1 MSATSG
7 YGNAESILI
16 RSGTYR
22 TAFKMM
28 TAYAIVATLVAAVST
43 GAVVYL
49 ATNQPEPRYFATTT
63 NGQIQPLVPLNQ
75 PHHSNEAV
83 ANYAVTAVTSALT
96 YSFDRYRQQF
106 QEAQDY
112 FTQPTGWNSFV
123 SAVDDS
129 KILDLVKERRFNST
143 AVAQNALIVRQGV
156 NDDGIYEWVLQMPV
170 RVTYQSASEV
180 TGQNLMVTVYL
191 KRLQTYQT
199 PAAMA
204 IDRFVAAPGR
214 SS

>member
-1 MSATSG
+1 LDDDRALRADAGKALSRVIHA
-7 YGNAESILI
+7 
-16 RSGTYR
+16 
-22 TAFKMM
+22 
-28 TAYAIVATLVAAVST
+28 VAAVAGCNDT
-43 GAVVYL
+43 
-49 ATNQPEPRYFATTT
+49 
-63 NGQIQPLVPLNQ
+63 NQ

-96 YSFDRYRQQF
+96 YSFDRYREQF

-112 FTQPTGWNSFV
+112 FTQPQGWNSFV
-123 SAVDDS
+123 EAVDNSD
-129 KILDLVKERRFNST
+129 ILDLVQERRFNST

-156 NDDGIYEWVLQMPV
+156 NAEGVYEWVLQMPV

-180 TGQNLMVTVYL
+180 TGQNIMVTIYL

-204 IDRFVAAPGR
+204 IDRFVAGPGR
-214 SS
+214 N